1 MKSCPVC
8 GKEYSDTSTLCPIDA
23 AVLEQID
30 DPLLGQTLARKYLVE
45 KLIKRGGMGSV
56 YQGKHVLMD
65 KRVAIKVLRP
75 SLALDNNVVARFS
88 REAKAAS
95 RISHPHAVTVT
106 DFGEDEKGVVFLV
119 MEYLDGR
126 TLKEIIKSDG
136 AMAVHRAVEIIR
148 QVAGALD
155 AAHEQGVVHRDLKS
169 DNVMLSQTKGGEWAK
184 VLDFGI
190 AKIQQPEGARDI
202 DITAANLVIGTP
214 QYMSPEQCS
223 QSSPID
229 ARSDVYSLGV
239 IAYEMLAGRVPF
251 SGESPTVIM
260 MKQVQDAPPSVVEVR
275 PGLHAA
281 IGKVIEKSLAKQ
293 PGDR

>member
-1 MKSCPVC
+1 
-8 GKEYSDTSTLCPIDA
+8 
-23 AVLEQID
+23 
-30 DPLLGQTLARKYLVE
+30 
-45 KLIKRGGMGSV
+45 
-56 YQGKHVLMD
+56 
-65 KRVAIKVLRP
+65 KVLRP
-75 SLALDNNVVARFS
+75 SLAVDNEVVARFS

-95 RISHPHAVTVT
+95 RISHPHAVSVT
-106 DFGEDEKGVVFLV
+106 DFGESENGVVFLV

-126 TLKEIIKSDG
+126 TLKEIIKSEG
-136 AMAVHRAVEIIR
+136 PMALDRVVEIVR

-155 AAHEQGVVHRDLKS
+155 AAHQQGVVHRDLKS
-169 DNVMLSQTKGGEWAK
+169 DNIMLSQTNGGDWTK

-190 AKIQQPEGARDI
+190 AKIQQPEGGHDV

-223 QSSPID
+223 QSGPID

-239 IAYEMLAGRVPF
+239 IVYEMLAGRVPF
-251 SGESPTVIM
+251 AGDSPTVIM

-293 PGDR
+293 PGDRFQTAGAFSEALTAAAAGAPAEVAAPVTVANEPVAIDDDEETLVRPRTDDEVTVVQPNREP